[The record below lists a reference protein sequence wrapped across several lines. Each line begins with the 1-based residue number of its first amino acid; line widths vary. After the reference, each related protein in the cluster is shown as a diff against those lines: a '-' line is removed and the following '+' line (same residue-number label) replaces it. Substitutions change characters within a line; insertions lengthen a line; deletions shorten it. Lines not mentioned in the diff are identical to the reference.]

1 MYSYSHFWPN
11 GSSGEERQFATKRD
25 KGSASATFMAS
36 SEQLR
41 PGNGRLDSWKAI
53 AHYLGRDVRSVQ
65 RWERERGLPIHRL
78 PGQKGGA
85 VFAYEEELEEWLR
98 SGRQES
104 SSVPDDP
111 PIAPQPL
118 PSPQAAVEIAP
129 EIPAT
134 GRTRWITLS
143 AVVLVVL
150 GVLALV
156 WRHGLLEAST
166 AGPIRSIA
174 VLPLQNLSN
183 DSNQE
188 YFADG
193 MTDELITDLAQVR
206 ELKVVSKT
214 SIMQYKGSHK
224 PLPQIG
230 NELGVDAVVEGS
242 VLRSGD
248 RVRITAQLIRTSTDR
263 HLWAQSYEGDLEN
276 VLALQA
282 RVAEAITDEVRL
294 SLSAQE
300 RSRFHSAR
308 SYDPVAYDLYLRGR
322 YAFARRNEAAFQEAI
337 GYFKQAAAKDRQFP
351 LAYAGL
357 ADCDTLLTLYGAG
370 YSWVAEANANAR
382 KALQLDDDLA
392 EAHTSLAAAEVLD
405 WRWKDAEREFRRALD
420 LNSNSAQAHQWYGNL
435 LLGPQ
440 GRHPEAI
447 AEVQRALELDPLSLV
462 VNTDL
467 GYAYFIAGQHNLA
480 YGQYQKVLAMDA
492 TFVPVHFDLAGYY
505 DAHGMYDKEIQE
517 LIADYSLSGHANLAE
532 SVRRLANQPQ
542 KLFDAMAQTE
552 GTLSHSTEASDASA
566 AVSVGAYLRLGK
578 KQEALASLQKSY
590 LRHDPNMLFIKTDP
604 AMASLR
610 GEPEFQDLERKV
622 GLLPQ

>member
-1 MYSYSHFWPN
+1 
-11 GSSGEERQFATKRD
+11 
-25 KGSASATFMAS
+25 MAS

-41 PGNGRLDSWKAI
+41 QSNSRLDSWKAI
-53 AHYLGRDVRSVQ
+53 AQYLGRDVRSVQ

-78 PGQKGGA
+78 PGQKGSA
-85 VFAYEEELEEWLR
+85 VFAYQEELEEWLR
-98 SGRQES
+98 SGRQEAPVAEALSAVPEPAPSPRPFAEIPSESSAS
-104 SSVPDDP
+104 SS
-111 PIAPQPL
+111 
-118 PSPQAAVEIAP
+118 
-129 EIPAT
+129 
-134 GRTRWITLS
+134 TRWITLS
-143 AVVLVVL
+143 VIVLVLL
-150 GVLALV
+150 GVLAFV
-156 WRHGLLEAST
+156 WHHGVLEAST

-174 VLPLQNLSN
+174 VLPLQNLSS

-214 SIMQYKGSHK
+214 SIMQYKGTRK

-308 SYDPVAYDLYLRGR
+308 SYDPQAYDLYLRGR

-337 GYFKQAAAKDRQFP
+337 GYFKQSAAKDRQFP

-357 ADCDTLLTLYGAG
+357 ADCDTLMSLYGDG
-370 YSWVAEANANAR
+370 YSWVAEANANANR
-382 KALQLDDDLA
+382 ALQLDDDLA

-435 LLGPQ
+435 LLGPL
-440 GRHPEAI
+440 GRHAEAI
-447 AEVQRALELDPLSLV
+447 AEMQRALDLDPLSLV

-467 GYAYFIAGQHNLA
+467 GYAYFIASQDDLA
-480 YGQYQKVLAMDA
+480 YRQYQKVLAMDS

-517 LIADYSLSGHANLAE
+517 WIADYSLSGHANLAE
-532 SVRRLANQPQ
+532 SMRQLANQPQ
-542 KLFDAMAQTE
+542 KLFGAMAQTE
-552 GTLSHSTEASDASA
+552 GTLGHSTEASDSSA
-566 AVSVGAYLRLGK
+566 AVSVGAYLRLGR

-590 LRHDPNMLFIKTDP
+590 LRHDPNMVFIKVDP
-604 AMASLR
+604 ALASLR
-610 GEPEFQDLERKV
+610 SEPEFQDLERKV